1 MVNVLMI
8 GKVKAVRRIELDGF
22 VDSKWTENIPK
33 IEVTIESEI
42 PDDNGDINYSMDKQI
57 LESSEYKKYKEL
69 EHKYVAVPYVM
80 DSSAKGQK
88 WYPDK
93 NTHMF
98 ELKDSFANMIKTE
111 PVPALK
117 KV

>member
-1 MVNVLMI
+1 MINVLMI
-8 GKVKAVRRIELDGF
+8 GKIKAVRRIELDGF

-33 IEVTIESEI
+33 IEVTVESEI

-57 LESSEYKKYKEL
+57 LESSEYKKFKDL

-93 NTHMF
+93 NTPMF
-98 ELKDSFANMIKTE
+98 ELRDSFASMIKSD
-111 PVPALK
+111 K
-117 KV
+117 KDEVKKA

>member
-1 MVNVLMI
+1 MINVLMI
-8 GKVKAVRRIELDGF
+8 GMIKAVRRIELDGF

-33 IEVTIESEI
+33 IEVTVESQI
-42 PDDNGDINYSMDKQI
+42 PDDNGDINFSMDKQI
-57 LESSEYKKYKEL
+57 FDSSEYKKYKDL

-80 DSSAKGQK
+80 DSSSKGQK

-93 NTHMF
+93 NTPIL
-98 ELKDSFANMIKTE
+98 ELKDSFLSMIKVEVKE
-111 PVPALK
+111 PK

>member
-1 MVNVLMI
+1 MINVLMI
-8 GKVKAVRRIELDGF
+8 GKIKAVRRIELDGF

-33 IEVTIESEI
+33 IEVTVESEV

-57 LESSEYKKYKEL
+57 LEATDYKKYKDL

-93 NTHMF
+93 NTPMF
-98 ELKDSFANMIKTE
+98 ELKDSFMSMIKIEAKT
-111 PVPALK
+111 VTK
-117 KV
+117 